1 MLHSSIYLTLIPFL
15 ITISPVQAHLRGST
29 RFTEFFP
36 LLRPELTNISTTT
49 CASSLTF
56 YLENQDRLACDA
68 HINCILSNMVQL
80 DQIDMTN
87 AGILL
92 GLLPIF
98 VATFG
103 PTIAEIALLSSRRPL
118 LSLLLS
124 VGVPAIFII
133 RPMAYADPLELLTPV
148 RGEFTIQ
155 RFTNKRLALL
165 LSGAE
170 YLIVSLAIV
179 NILWV
184 SYELQ
189 LRTVLA
195 WKCLPFMP
203 VVWALL
209 PCIIHLLAAWTFNH
223 SAVMRRVKLEHQT
236 DSLGRRDSL
245 ATRFSTW
252 VRTEFVLC
260 ANQENETLQDTSP
273 ELLTVTL
280 NWLATVMGSI
290 HVIFGIVVFAGLLF
304 ISLLDASI
312 VAVRYMVSILV
323 CRLVLKF
330 EISGA
335 RGTTRLEKR
344 EDNNNN
350 NYNNIAAPGMMELQQ
365 RKAWARSTTATSF
378 DSQKMPF
385 ARMYGARRVDSS
397 DEDGQK
403 MPIARV
409 YAARRVDSDETYWSP

>member
-1 MLHSSIYLTLIPFL
+1 
-15 ITISPVQAHLRGST
+15 
-29 RFTEFFP
+29 
-36 LLRPELTNISTTT
+36 
-49 CASSLTF
+49 
-56 YLENQDRLACDA
+56 
-68 HINCILSNMVQL
+68 
-80 DQIDMTN
+80 MTN

-92 GLLPIF
+92 DLLPIF

-118 LSLLLS
+118 LSFLLN

-133 RPMAYADPLELLTPV
+133 RPMAYADPLELLAPS
-148 RGEFTIQ
+148 RGQFTIP
-155 RFTNKRLALL
+155 RFTNKRLALI

-170 YLIVSLAIV
+170 YLVVSLAIM

-184 SYELQ
+184 SFELQ

-203 VVWALL
+203 VVWAILL
-209 PCIIHLLAAWTFNH
+209 CVIRLVAAWTFNH

-245 ATRFSTW
+245 ATRFLTW
-252 VRTEFVLC
+252 ARTEFILC
-260 ANQENETLQDTSP
+260 ADQEDDTLQDTSP
-273 ELLTVTL
+273 EVLTMTL

-312 VAVRYMVSILV
+312 VAVRHMVSILV
-323 CRLVLKF
+323 CKLVLKF

-335 RGTTRLEKR
+335 RGTTKLENR
-344 EDNNNN
+344 NDALQE
-350 NYNNIAAPGMMELQQ
+350 MELQR
-365 RKAWARSTTATSF
+365 RKPCAGTTRSF

-385 ARMYGARRVDSS
+385 ARIQGTRRANS
-397 DEDGQK
+397 DADGQK

-409 YAARRVDSDETYWSP
+409 YAARRVHSDETY

>member
-1 MLHSSIYLTLIPFL
+1 
-15 ITISPVQAHLRGST
+15 
-29 RFTEFFP
+29 
-36 LLRPELTNISTTT
+36 
-49 CASSLTF
+49 
-56 YLENQDRLACDA
+56 
-68 HINCILSNMVQL
+68 
-80 DQIDMTN
+80 
-87 AGILL
+87 
-92 GLLPIF
+92 
-98 VATFG
+98 
-103 PTIAEIALLSSRRPL
+103 
-118 LSLLLS
+118 
-124 VGVPAIFII
+124 
-133 RPMAYADPLELLTPV
+133 MAYADPLELLTPM
-148 RGEFTIQ
+148 RGEFTVP
-155 RFTNKRLALL
+155 RFRDARVGRW

-170 YLIVSLAIV
+170 YAVVSLAIF

-223 SAVMRRVKLEHQT
+223 SAVMRRVKLEQQT
-236 DSLGRRDSL
+236 DSLGRRDSI
-245 ATRFSTW
+245 ATRFSSW

-260 ANQENETLQDTSP
+260 ANQEDETLEDTSP
-273 ELLTVTL
+273 EVLTVTL

-335 RGTTRLEKR
+335 RGTTKLVRKEDGTFPAVRLQRRRKGWEGTR
-344 EDNNNN
+344 TSLDIQRTP
-350 NYNNIAAPGMMELQQ
+350 IARG
-365 RKAWARSTTATSF
+365 
-378 DSQKMPF
+378 
-385 ARMYGARRVDSS
+385 YGARRVDG
-397 DEDGQK
+397 DEDDGK
-403 MPIARV
+403 MPFARV
-409 YAARRVDSDETYWSP
+409 YAARRMDSDETCWSP

>member
-1 MLHSSIYLTLIPFL
+1 
-15 ITISPVQAHLRGST
+15 
-29 RFTEFFP
+29 
-36 LLRPELTNISTTT
+36 
-49 CASSLTF
+49 
-56 YLENQDRLACDA
+56 
-68 HINCILSNMVQL
+68 MVQL

-118 LSLLLS
+118 LSFLLS

-133 RPMAYADPLELLTPV
+133 RPMAYADPLELLTPA
-148 RGEFTIQ
+148 RGEFTIP
-155 RFTNKRLALL
+155 RFGSRRVAVL

-170 YLIVSLAIV
+170 YLLVSLAIF

-245 ATRFSTW
+245 ATRFYTW

-260 ANQENETLQDTSP
+260 ANQEDETLQDTSP
-273 ELLTVTL
+273 EVLTVTL

-335 RGTTRLEKR
+335 RGTTKLITTR
-344 EDNNNN
+344 DD
-350 NYNNIAAPGMMELQQ
+350 AALQGLELQR
-365 RKAWARSTTATSF
+365 RKPWARTTTSV
-378 DSQKMPF
+378 DSQKMPI
-385 ARMYGARRVDSS
+385 ARMYGARRVDS
-397 DEDGQK
+397 DEDVQK

-409 YAARRVDSDETYWSP
+409 FAARRVDSDETYWSP

>member
-1 MLHSSIYLTLIPFL
+1 M
-15 ITISPVQAHLRGST
+15 
-29 RFTEFFP
+29 
-36 LLRPELTNISTTT
+36 
-49 CASSLTF
+49 
-56 YLENQDRLACDA
+56 
-68 HINCILSNMVQL
+68 
-80 DQIDMTN
+80 
-87 AGILL
+87 
-92 GLLPIF
+92 
-98 VATFG
+98 
-103 PTIAEIALLSSRRPL
+103 
-118 LSLLLS
+118 
-124 VGVPAIFII
+124 PAIFII

-148 RGEFTIQ
+148 RGEFTVP
-155 RFTNKRLALL
+155 RFADKRLARV
-165 LSGAE
+165 LSAGE
-170 YLIVSLAIV
+170 YLLVSLALV

-209 PCIIHLLAAWTFNH
+209 PCVIHLLAAWTFNH
-223 SAVMRRVKLEHQT
+223 SAVMRRVKLERRT
-236 DSLGRRDSL
+236 DSLGQRDGWG
-245 ATRFSTW
+245 TRLW
-252 VRTEFVLC
+252 RWARTEFVLC
-260 ANQENETLQDTSP
+260 ADQEDRMLVDTEP
-273 ELLTVTL
+273 EVLTVTL

-344 EDNNNN
+344 GDDVMR
-350 NYNNIAAPGMMELQQ
+350 GVELQR
-365 RKAWARSTTATSF
+365 RKHWAGTTTSI
-378 DSQKMPF
+378 DSQKVPIT
-385 ARMYGARRVDSS
+385 RVYGAGRVDS

>member
-1 MLHSSIYLTLIPFL
+1 MPCTQADSKSLLTLLLSALSAVEIYNLYIQKENATLLLTTLPQA
-15 ITISPVQAHLRGST
+15 QAHLRGST

-36 LLRPELTNISTTT
+36 LLRPELTNISTTA
-49 CASSLTF
+49 CAPSLHS
-56 YLENQDRLACDA
+56 YLEHQTRLACDA
-68 HINCILSNMVQL
+68 HINCILDNMVQL

-118 LSLLLS
+118 LSFLLS

-133 RPMAYADPLELLTPV
+133 RPMAYADPLELLTPA
-148 RGEFTIQ
+148 RGEFTIP
-155 RFTNKRLALL
+155 RFGSRRVAVL

-170 YLIVSLAIV
+170 YLLVSLAIF

-189 LRTVLA
+189 LRT
-195 WKCLPFMP
+195 
-203 VVWALL
+203 
-209 PCIIHLLAAWTFNH
+209 
-223 SAVMRRVKLEHQT
+223 
-236 DSLGRRDSL
+236 
-245 ATRFSTW
+245 
-252 VRTEFVLC
+252 EFVLC
-260 ANQENETLQDTSP
+260 ANQEDETLQDTSP
-273 ELLTVTL
+273 EVLTVTL

-335 RGTTRLEKR
+335 RGTTKLITTR
-344 EDNNNN
+344 DD
-350 NYNNIAAPGMMELQQ
+350 AALQGLELQR
-365 RKAWARSTTATSF
+365 RKPWARTTTSV
-378 DSQKMPF
+378 DSQKMPI
-385 ARMYGARRVDSS
+385 ARMYGARRVDS
-397 DEDGQK
+397 DEDVQK

-409 YAARRVDSDETYWSP
+409 FAARRVDSDETYWSP

>member
-1 MLHSSIYLTLIPFL
+1 MLRSFSFLTIVPFL
-15 ITISPVQAHLRGST
+15 ITISPVQAHLKGST

-36 LLRPELTNISTTT
+36 LLRPQLTNISTNT
-49 CASSLTF
+49 CASSLAF
-56 YLENQDRLACDA
+56 YHKNQDRLACDA
-68 HINCILSNMVQL
+68 HTNCILSNMVQL

-118 LSLLLS
+118 LSFLLS

-133 RPMAYADPLELLTPV
+133 RPMAYADPLELLTPT
-148 RGEFTIQ
+148 RGDFTIP

-165 LSGAE
+165 FSGAE
-170 YLIVSLAIV
+170 YLVVSLAIL

-189 LRTVLA
+189 LRTVLT

-203 VVWALL
+203 VVWVLL

-223 SAVMRRVKLEHQT
+223 SAVMRRVKLEQQT

-245 ATRFSTW
+245 ATRFLTW
-252 VRTEFVLC
+252 VRTEFILC
-260 ANQENETLQDTSP
+260 ANQEDETLQDTSP
-273 ELLTVTL
+273 EILTVTL
-280 NWLATVMGSI
+280 NWVATMMGSI
-290 HVIFGIVVFAGLLF
+290 HVIFGIVVFAGLIF
-304 ISLLDASI
+304 IGLLDASI

-335 RGTTRLEKR
+335 RGTTKLEKR
-344 EDNNNN
+344 GDALRG
-350 NYNNIAAPGMMELQQ
+350 IELQR
-365 RKAWARSTTATSF
+365 RKPWAGTTTSI
-378 DSQKMPF
+378 DSQKML
-385 ARMYGARRVDSS
+385 
-397 DEDGQK
+397 
-403 MPIARV
+403 IARI
-409 YAARRVDSDETYWSP
+409 

>member
-1 MLHSSIYLTLIPFL
+1 MLHSFFFLAIIPILT
-15 ITISPVQAHLRGST
+15 TISLVQAHLKGST
-29 RFTEFFP
+29 RFTQFFP

-49 CASSLTF
+49 CAPSLSF

-103 PTIAEIALLSSRRPL
+103 PTIAEIALLSTRRPL
-118 LSLLLS
+118 LSFLLS

-133 RPMAYADPLELLTPV
+133 RPMAYADPLELLTPT
-148 RGEFTIQ
+148 RGEFTIR
-155 RFTNKRLALL
+155 RFGNSRLALL

-245 ATRFSTW
+245 ATRFFAW

-260 ANQENETLQDTSP
+260 ANQENEILQDTSP
-273 ELLTVTL
+273 EVLTVTL

-290 HVIFGIVVFAGLLF
+290 HVIFGIIVFSGLLF

-344 EDNNNN
+344 EGINNF
-350 NYNNIAAPGMMELQQ
+350 AAFPGTTMDMGLELQR
-365 RKAWARSTTATSF
+365 RKAWAGTTTSF

-385 ARMYGARRVDSS
+385 ARMYGARRVDS

>member
-1 MLHSSIYLTLIPFL
+1 
-15 ITISPVQAHLRGST
+15 
-29 RFTEFFP
+29 
-36 LLRPELTNISTTT
+36 
-49 CASSLTF
+49 
-56 YLENQDRLACDA
+56 
-68 HINCILSNMVQL
+68 
-80 DQIDMTN
+80 MTN

-98 VATFG
+98 VSTFG

-118 LSLLLS
+118 LSFLLS

-133 RPMAYADPLELLTPV
+133 RPMAYADPLELLTLT
-148 RGEFTIQ
+148 RGEFTIP
-155 RFTNKRLALL
+155 RFSNERLALL

-170 YLIVSLAIV
+170 YLVVSLAIF

-184 SYELQ
+184 TYELQ

-203 VVWALL
+203 VVWVLL
-209 PCIIHLLAAWTFNH
+209 PCVIHFLAAWTFNH

-236 DSLGRRDSL
+236 DSMGRRDSV
-245 ATRFSTW
+245 ATRFVTW

-260 ANQENETLQDTSP
+260 ANQANETLQDTSP
-273 ELLTVTL
+273 EVLTVTL

-335 RGTTRLEKR
+335 RGTFRLESR
-344 EDNNNN
+344 EDVF
-350 NYNNIAAPGMMELQQ
+350 PGMELRQ
-365 RKAWARSTTATSF
+365 RKPWAGTTTSV
-378 DSQKMPF
+378 DSQRMPL
-385 ARMYGARRVDSS
+385 ARAYGGGRGDG
-397 DEDGQK
+397 DEDGRK

-409 YAARRVDSDETYWSP
+409 YAARRVDSDESYWSP

>member
-1 MLHSSIYLTLIPFL
+1 
-15 ITISPVQAHLRGST
+15 
-29 RFTEFFP
+29 
-36 LLRPELTNISTTT
+36 
-49 CASSLTF
+49 
-56 YLENQDRLACDA
+56 
-68 HINCILSNMVQL
+68 MVQL

-118 LSLLLS
+118 LNFLLS
-124 VGVPAIFII
+124 VGVPAIFIT

-148 RGEFTIQ
+148 WGEFAIP
-155 RFTNKRLALL
+155 RFTNERLARA

-170 YLIVSLAIV
+170 YLLVSLALT

-184 SYELQ
+184 SYGLQ

-195 WKCLPFMP
+195 WKCLSFMP

-209 PCIIHLLAAWTFNH
+209 PCVVHLLAAWLFIH
-223 SAVMRRVKLEHQT
+223 SGVMRRVKLEHQT
-236 DSLGRRDSL
+236 DSLGRRHSL
-245 ATRFSTW
+245 GRRFGSW
-252 VRTEFVLC
+252 VRTESVLC
-260 ANQENETLQDTSP
+260 ANQADETLQDTSL
-273 ELLTVTL
+273 EVLAVTL

-304 ISLLDASI
+304 ISLLDASN
-312 VAVRYMVSILV
+312 VAVRHMVSILV

-335 RGTTRLEKR
+335 RGTTRLEESR
-344 EDNNNN
+344 CTWGGG
-350 NYNNIAAPGMMELQQ
+350 IATE
-365 RKAWARSTTATSF
+365 
-378 DSQKMPF
+378 
-385 ARMYGARRVDSS
+385 
-397 DEDGQK
+397 
-403 MPIARV
+403 
-409 YAARRVDSDETYWSP
+409 ETLGGDYDVA

>member
-1 MLHSSIYLTLIPFL
+1 MLHSSVFLTIISFL
-15 ITISPVQAHLRGST
+15 ITVSPVQAHLKGST

-36 LLRPELTNISTTT
+36 LLRSELTNISTTT
-49 CASSLTF
+49 CDSTLNK
-56 YLENQDRLACDA
+56 YLENQTRLACDA
-68 HINCILSNMVQL
+68 HVNCIMSNMVQL

-92 GLLPIF
+92 GLLPIY
-98 VATFG
+98 VASFG

-118 LSLLLS
+118 LSFLLS

-148 RGEFTIQ
+148 RGEFTIS
-155 RFTNKRLALL
+155 RFTNRRHALL

-170 YLIVSLAIV
+170 YLIVSLAIG

-189 LRTVLA
+189 LRTILT

-236 DSLGRRDSL
+236 DSLGRRDSWGI
-245 ATRFSTW
+245 RFLTW

-260 ANQENETLQDTSP
+260 ANQEDETLQDTSP
-273 ELLTVTL
+273 EVLTVTL

-312 VAVRYMVSILV
+312 VAVRYMLSILV

-335 RGTTRLEKR
+335 RGTTKLEKR
-344 EDNNNN
+344 GD
-350 NYNNIAAPGMMELQQ
+350 ALQGMELQR
-365 RKAWARSTTATSF
+365 RKPWAGTTTSM
-378 DSQKMPF
+378 DSQKMPIT
-385 ARMYGARRVDSS
+385 RMYD
-397 DEDGQK
+397 
-403 MPIARV
+403 
-409 YAARRVDSDETYWSP
+409 ARRVDSDEDSPQMPFDSP

>member
-1 MLHSSIYLTLIPFL
+1 MLHSSVFLTAIPFL
-15 ITISPVQAHLRGST
+15 IITPSPVQAHLKGST

-36 LLRPELTNISTTT
+36 LLRPELINISTNT
-49 CASSLTF
+49 CASSLGF
-56 YLENQDRLACDA
+56 YLENQDRPACDA
-68 HINCILSNMVQL
+68 HINCILGNMVQL

-87 AGILL
+87 ACILL

-118 LSLLLS
+118 PSFLLS

-133 RPMAYADPLELLTPV
+133 RPMAYADPLELLTPT
-148 RGEFTIQ
+148 RGEFTIP
-155 RFTNKRLALL
+155 RLTDKRLALL

-170 YLIVSLAIV
+170 YLVVSLAIV

-245 ATRFSTW
+245 ATRFFTW
-252 VRTEFVLC
+252 VRTEFILC
-260 ANQENETLQDTSP
+260 ANQEDEILQDTSL
-273 ELLTVTL
+273 EILTLTL
-280 NWLATVMGSI
+280 S
-290 HVIFGIVVFAGLLF
+290 
-304 ISLLDASI
+304 
-312 VAVRYMVSILV
+312 
-323 CRLVLKF
+323 
-330 EISGA
+330 
-335 RGTTRLEKR
+335 
-344 EDNNNN
+344 
-350 NYNNIAAPGMMELQQ
+350 
-365 RKAWARSTTATSF
+365 
-378 DSQKMPF
+378 
-385 ARMYGARRVDSS
+385 
-397 DEDGQK
+397 
-403 MPIARV
+403 
-409 YAARRVDSDETYWSP
+409 